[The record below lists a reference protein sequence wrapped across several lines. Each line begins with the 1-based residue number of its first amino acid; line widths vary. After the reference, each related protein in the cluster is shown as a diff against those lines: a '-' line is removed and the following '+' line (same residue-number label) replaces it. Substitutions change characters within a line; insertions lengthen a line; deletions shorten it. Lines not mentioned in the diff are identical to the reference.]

1 VDHEYLKGMLS
12 NGFKR
17 FYLEG
22 AQFWSR
28 KDLHAAINPLG
39 HANEIDTPKV
49 QTVLKELENEGLI
62 KLLKRDDQYLEVLHD

>member
-1 VDHEYLKGMLS
+1 VDHEYLKGM
-12 NGFKR
+12 
-17 FYLEG
+17 
-22 AQFWSR
+22 
-28 KDLHAAINPLG
+28 AINPLG